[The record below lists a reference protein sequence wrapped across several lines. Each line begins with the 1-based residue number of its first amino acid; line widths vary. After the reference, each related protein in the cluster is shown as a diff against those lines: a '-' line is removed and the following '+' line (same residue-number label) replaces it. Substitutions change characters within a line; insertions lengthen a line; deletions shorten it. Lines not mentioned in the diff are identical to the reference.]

1 MDHTADAVIVGG
13 GIMGASVAHFLAK
26 GGFGKVVLLDNKPLA
41 GASTGHSA
49 ANVRT
54 LYSNPLTI
62 RLAVRA
68 VEMFENQREELGGDC
83 GFDQVGFLCLL
94 EEHTAPAGRR
104 VLEMEQ
110 NTARQSWRYHGTTSR
125 AGPSSRSRA
134 GDRRRLRAPLWLRRP
149 SKDDHSLVTR
159 RKSGD

>member
-1 MDHTADAVIVGG
+1 MDRTADAVVIGG

-26 GGFGKVVLLDNKPLA
+26 GGFGKVVLLDNKTLA

-62 RLAVRA
+62 QLAVRA

-94 EEHTAPAGRR
+94 EEHTGRPDAGCSRWSG
-104 VLEMEQ
+104 
-110 NTARQSWRYHGTTSR
+110 NTARRSRRCHGTTSR
-125 AGPSSRSRA
+125 SRPLVSISSRLSA
-134 GDRRRLRAPLWLRRP
+134 ASSSPALATPTP
-149 SKDDHSLVTR
+149 
-159 RKSGD
+159 